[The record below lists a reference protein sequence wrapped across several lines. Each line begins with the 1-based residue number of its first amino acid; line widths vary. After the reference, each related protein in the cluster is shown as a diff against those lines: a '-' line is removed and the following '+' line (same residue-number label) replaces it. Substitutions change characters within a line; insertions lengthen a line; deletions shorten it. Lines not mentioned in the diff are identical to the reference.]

1 MSEKLGQRY
10 CILMLVIMV
19 VLGEKMFSE
28 VVLDIKS
35 LTNGK
40 RPTIFSVRLFHFLGS
55 VDHNRKSL
63 SGGAGVLYMGWPGG
77 GRD

>member
-1 MSEKLGQRY
+1 
-10 CILMLVIMV
+10 
-19 VLGEKMFSE
+19 MFSE

-40 RPTIFSVRLFHFLGS
+40 RPTIFSARLFDFLGS
-55 VDHNRKSL
+55 VDHNRKSI
-63 SGGAGVLYMGWPGG
+63 SGGTGVLHMGWPGG